1 MQANMV
7 FVAVLYFEIFW
18 FFVFVMSLDI
28 YGRSAF
34 QSHVAGALVVFTPL
48 IGFVYWLIWWIK

>member
-18 FFVFVMSLDI
+18 LFVFVMSLNI

-48 IGFVYWLIWWIK
+48 IGLITWLIWGIK

>member
-1 MQANMV
+1 MEANMIFAMV
-7 FVAVLYFEIFW
+7 FYFEFFW
-18 FFVFVMSLDI
+18 LFVFVMSLNI

-48 IGFVYWLIWWIK
+48 IGLITWLIWGIK